1 MNTKDTNAMFGI
13 LDSVTR
19 EMLELDITSWS

>member
-13 LDSVTR
+13 LNFVTR